1 MPVSL
6 PSKYNLLALHPND
19 VYLDIGIWRGDSIQF
34 AIDAG
39 CFKKII
45 GIDINPES
53 IDFCKSRFDFNNPDG
68 FRNWITLVEGDSALC
83 LWDVIK
89 DIDTPITF
97 FLDSHYSLLEDEV
110 KGPNPFPLLDEL
122 DQINQHPIKEHTIII
137 DDFLYMTHPQ
147 ITGWTIDTIEDKL
160 MEINMYYSFNYIANP
175 IIGNILIAKP

>member
-1 MPVSL
+1 MSL
-6 PSKYNLLALHPND
+6 PPSYNLLAKYPNE
-19 VYLDIGIWRGDSIQF
+19 VYCETGIWRGDSIQA

-39 CFKKII
+39 FRKII
-45 GIDINPES
+45 AIDNDPTAIA
-53 IDFCKSRFDFNNPDG
+53 FCKSRFDFNNPDG
-68 FRNWITLVEGDSALC
+68 FRNWITLVEGDSANC

-110 KGPNPFPLLDEL
+110 KGANPFPLLDEL
-122 DQINQHPIKEHTIII
+122 NQINQHPIKEHTIII

-160 MEINMYYSFNYIANP
+160 MEINMYYEFIYTANP
-175 IIGNILIAKP
+175 VINNLLIARP